1 MNVSELKSKLMDR
14 VLYGSEL
21 VDADTK
27 SMTVRIEKGEE

>member
-21 VDADTK
+21 VDADTERI
-27 SMTVRIEKGEE
+27 TVRVEKGD